1 MNNKEQQQV
10 QYLNFADSCDVS
22 IEREHGLLH
31 RLYVRTHTHTHTRT
45 ITIIIIQRRL
55 ERVMKVIKL
64 YKML

>member
-31 RLYVRTHTHTHTRT
+31 RLYVRTHTHTHTHNNNHHYSK
-45 ITIIIIQRRL
+45 
-55 ERVMKVIKL
+55 KVREG
-64 YKML
+64 YESY